1 MLHYLTCCSATYLT
15 VQCNS
20 IAREKGLSC
29 GFLETYI
36 LVKLIEPFIS
46 PLSHFILG
54 AQQYHVVCNSHH
66 SSIRLEHVS
75 NSRPKAKYSNA
86 NSFCTACRSFLI

>member
-36 LVKLIEPFIS
+36 LVKLIGPFYIS
-46 PLSHFILG
+46 AF
-54 AQQYHVVCNSHH
+54 
-66 SSIRLEHVS
+66 
-75 NSRPKAKYSNA
+75 
-86 NSFCTACRSFLI
+86 SFYIGSTAVPCGLQ